1 MSQFLTD
8 ASWEIWTFIAHAA
21 YGATPAVWSPGVD
34 DLLANHLYSITFLD
48 TNRSLTHF
56 EICRALKAGG
66 RDLCCSPILRFAEH

>member
-34 DLLANHLYSITFLD
+34 DLLANHLYSITFL
-48 TNRSLTHF
+48 TRISRSLGQAHERHVRLLTSGLSGHG
-56 EICRALKAGG
+56 RAV
-66 RDLCCSPILRFAEH
+66 SIS